1 MKKTILYILLVISLM
16 TNLTFFAK
24 AVFSREESP
33 EPPVTEQAQPAPAD
47 DWQTFIAA
55 LSWVESRHN
64 DDAVSGKQAV
74 GYLQI
79 TPILV
84 EDANRILG
92 QETFS
97 LEGRRDREE
106 SIHLFNVIQDYY
118 NPEHDLHLA
127 LKIWN
132 PRSKLSYHTAVMKT
146 YRELLNNGNRTEQT
160 DFAI

>member
-1 MKKTILYILLVISLM
+1 MKKKILHILFAVSLM
-16 TNLTFFAK
+16 ANLAFFAD
-24 AVFSREESP
+24 AVFGHEKSS
-33 EPPVTEQAQPAPAD
+33 EPTVAEQVQTAPAD

-55 LSWVESRHN
+55 LSWVESRHDN
-64 DDAVSGKQAV
+64 NAVSSKQAV

-106 SIHLFNVIQDYY
+106 SIHLFNVIQDHY

-132 PRSKLSYHTAVMKT
+132 PRSKLSYHTAVMNR
-146 YRELLNNGNRTEQT
+146 YRELLRDKESNRQT
-160 DFAI
+160 DIAI